1 METQWFEIWPPPI
14 WMVQPVS
21 RSIFR
26 GDCESVDENGWFNL
40 CDLLAS
46 KCTSQTTHSV
56 NVHARSVPPEV
67 YIGTLRA
74 CQQISADVRS
84 ECMGQPTFKACGLS
98 VTFQVYWPMGLH
110 ISVWASTL
118 ASSGLAGAY
127 LYLDV
132 RIKWTKIVIVAHIS
146 DWDSSTFI

>member
-1 METQWFEIWPPPI
+1 MHGPVPLLQVVWLVHIHIWTKI
-14 WMVQPVS
+14 AQPV
-21 RSIFR
+21 
-26 GDCESVDENGWFNL
+26 
-40 CDLLAS
+40 
-46 KCTSQTTHSV
+46 
-56 NVHARSVPPEV
+56 VHFEHLGR
-67 YIGTLRA
+67 L
-74 CQQISADVRS
+74 
-84 ECMGQPTFKACGLS
+84 TFKACGLS